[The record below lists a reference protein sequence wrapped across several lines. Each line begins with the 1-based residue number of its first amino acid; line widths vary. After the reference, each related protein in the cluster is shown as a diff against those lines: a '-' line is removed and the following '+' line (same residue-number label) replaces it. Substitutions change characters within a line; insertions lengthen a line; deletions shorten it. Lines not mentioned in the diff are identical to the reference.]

1 MGIEDARKLLATRLA
16 ILIREEHTGDTE
28 RIRRA
33 QDAVADA
40 EEVLRNVTLREEGG
54 WKRP

>member
-1 MGIEDARKLLATRLA
+1 MNLDEARKRLA
-16 ILIREEHTGDTE
+16 VRLTILIREEHTGDPE

-40 EEVLRNVTLREEGG
+40 EETLRNVTLREEGG
-54 WKRP
+54 WHL